1 MGKERSTSFFA
12 YHFPALEAGNY
23 TVEQFLEPESDYA
36 RSTRFT
42 SGIQHFYVAGE
53 RFVIPPHL
61 VFASYPPK
69 ASEGLYNGS
78 LPHIELSRSTIPWER
93 TAETSQTP
101 VKTPWV
107 ALLVIREDEVESGK
121 VKPVM
126 MQAATCK
133 AAIGLKDEPGEK
145 GETDLQELP
154 VLNFQRSFLQSILPT
169 VEELRLLAHVRV
181 IENKDEISMAHIP
194 EERAVVVSS
203 RILTP
208 GKYAA
213 HLVSLENRLRDG
225 QFDFREINGLVPL
238 ISLCSWEFSCIAE
251 NQYKLDALSI
261 SRLEDAVAKG
271 KTSISAGK
279 IAQYKHKMA
288 ADLPLFRNEKSFWT
302 YLETELQVT
311 VPDSEKKTLLPL
323 FQYHSA
329 TLRSLLNN
337 LDVAPF
343 QLHLKAVNN
352 ASVQK
357 YLETGSVPLPH
368 HLRAG
373 GNTVSWYRG
382 PFTAFDT
389 VLPEHKPLSAFR
401 HADELMQHNLD
412 TGLLDVSY
420 AAAWEL
426 GRLLLINEPK
436 LIQQLQLWKLK
447 YNQKLLLVKQK
458 QDVPHLSA
466 FMEVPEENE
475 LPAAIRQFILQYL
488 KLNEFPYH
496 YLIPH
501 NAMLPP
507 ESLRFFRLDKTWMH
521 AFICGV
527 LSIGEEISETKVDR
541 IIKGILLEENK
552 RFMETVPDAQAL
564 ELENVCGMLIRSEAV
579 SGWPG
584 LQIEATSAGKNVPL
598 WHKRYLSDG
607 TMLCLFAGRFDS
619 LALFLPQGDSHFGFS
634 QSDSGFV
641 KELEQNGL
649 KKYEVQANSLFCANI
664 QKLAKDLWQLSSGDL
679 AVDLLQRQEK
689 VIFNFAKI

>member
-1 MGKERSTSFFA
+1 MEKERSTSFFA
-12 YHFPALEAGNY
+12 YHFPALEAGSY
-23 TVEQFLEPESDYA
+23 TIEQFLEPESDYA
-36 RSTRFT
+36 QSTKYT
-42 SGIQHFYVAGE
+42 SGTQHFYVAGE
-53 RFVIPPHL
+53 RFVMPPHL

-69 ASEGLYNGS
+69 ASEGLFTGS

-93 TAETSQTP
+93 AAEASQSL

-107 ALLVIREDEVESGK
+107 ALLVIREDEIESGQ

-133 AAIGLKDEPGEK
+133 AALGLKDEPGEK

-154 VLNFQRSFLQSILPT
+154 VLNFQRSFLQSILPA

-181 IENKDEISMAHIP
+181 VGNKDEISMAHIP

-203 RILTP
+203 RILTS
-208 GKYAA
+208 GKYMA
-213 HLVSLENRLRDG
+213 HLVSLENRLNNG
-225 QFDFREINGLVPL
+225 EFDFREMNGLVPL
-238 ISLCSWEFSCIAE
+238 ISLCSWEFNCTPE
-251 NQYKLDALSI
+251 NHYKLNAFSLSG
-261 SRLEDAVAKG
+261 LEDAVAKG

-279 IAQYKHKMA
+279 IAQYKSKMTP
-288 ADLPLFRNEKSFWT
+288 DQPLFRNEKPFWAH
-302 YLETELQVT
+302 LETELRVT
-311 VPDSEKKTLLPL
+311 VPDTEKKALLPL

-343 QLHLKAVNN
+343 QLQSKTITHA
-352 ASVQK
+352 AAQK
-357 YLETGSVPLPH
+357 YLETGSVPLTH

-389 VLPEHKPLSAFR
+389 VLPEHKALSAFR

-466 FMEVPEENE
+466 FMEVPDENE
-475 LPAAIRQFILQYL
+475 LPASIRQFILQYL

-496 YLIPH
+496 YLVPH

-527 LSIGEEISETKVDR
+527 LSIGEAISETKVDR
-541 IIKGILLEENK
+541 IVRSILLEENK
-552 RFMETVPDAQAL
+552 RFMETAPGAQAL
-564 ELENVCGMLIRSEAV
+564 ELENVCGVLIRSEAV
-579 SGWPG
+579 SGWPA
-584 LQIEATSAGKNVPL
+584 LQIEATSAEKNVPL
-598 WHKRYLSDG
+598 WHKRYMSDG

-634 QSDSGFV
+634 QSGNGFV
-641 KELEQNGL
+641 KEIGLNGL
-649 KKYEVQANSLFCANI
+649 KKYEVQANARFCADI
-664 QKLAKDLWQLSSGDL
+664 QKLANDLWQLSSGDL